1 MTGYRLVTEFEPLD
15 ETPGSVEVWFNR
27 EQQSW
32 VVSVRDQRGYEL
44 EATYF
49 GVRGGGRRLA
59 DECAAEL
66 RQRYGLATA

>member
-1 MTGYRLVTEFEPLD
+1 MASYRLVTEFEPLD
-15 ETPGSVEVWFNR
+15 ETPASVEVWFNR

-32 VVSVRDQRGYEL
+32 VVSLRNQQGYEI

-59 DECAAEL
+59 DECAAGL
-66 RQRYGLATA
+66 RAQHGLAA